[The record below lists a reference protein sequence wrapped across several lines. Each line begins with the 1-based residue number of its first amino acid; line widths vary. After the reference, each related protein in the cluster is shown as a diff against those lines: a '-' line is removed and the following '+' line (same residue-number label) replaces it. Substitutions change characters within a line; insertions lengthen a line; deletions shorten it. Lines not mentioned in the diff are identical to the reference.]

1 MMRIVLPWPDRRLSP
16 NARIHWRAKAPVTA
30 KARKDAAY
38 LTYDAMPM
46 GAREVRQHFAGEGPI
61 SYQVTFYP
69 PDHRHRDDDSMIAM
83 LKAARDGIA
92 DALGVN
98 DRRFKPH
105 YFFEEPC
112 KPGRV
117 EVVLS
122 PIKSPSLGQDGDNL
136 DLPESADSAI
146 KKTGQESVGALNPSP
161 AKPALQERI

>member
-1 MMRIVLPWPDRRLSP
+1 MMRVILPWPDRRLSP

-38 LTYDAMPM
+38 LTYDAMPA
-46 GAREVRQHFAGEGPI
+46 GAREVRQHFSGEGPI

-69 PDHRHRDDDSMIAM
+69 PDKRHRDDDSMIAM

-98 DRRFKPH
+98 DRRFRPQ
-105 YFFEEPC
+105 YYFEEPC

-117 EVVLS
+117 EVVLC
-122 PIKSPSLGQDGDNL
+122 PAKSPALDGNCRKSST
-136 DLPESADSAI
+136 ESADSAI
-146 KKTGQESVGALNPSP
+146 EKTGRESVGALNPSP
-161 AKPALQERI
+161 AKPANEERI

>member
-1 MMRIVLPWPDRRLSP
+1 MKVVLPWPDRRLSP

-38 LTYDAMPM
+38 ITYDAMPS

-61 SYQVTFYP
+61 SYRVTFYP
-69 PDHRHRDDDSMIAM
+69 PDKRHRDDDSMIAM

-98 DRRFKPH
+98 DRRFKPEY
-105 YFFEEPC
+105 YFEQPC

-117 EVVLS
+117 EVQLS
-122 PIKSPSLGQDGDNL
+122 PIKPQGCGQNGDSVC
-136 DLPESADSAI
+136 LPESADSAME
-146 KKTGQESVGALNPSP
+146 KDGPESVGALKSGP
-161 AKPALQERI
+161 AKPASKERI

>member
-1 MMRIVLPWPDRRLSP
+1 MMRVVLPWPDRRLSP

-38 LTYDAMPM
+38 LTYDAMPG

-61 SYQVTFYP
+61 AYRVTFYP
-69 PDHRHRDDDSMIAM
+69 PDKRHRDDDSMIAM

-98 DRRFKPH
+98 DRRFKPE
-105 YFFEEPC
+105 YVFEEPC

-117 EVVLS
+117 EVQLC
-122 PIKSPSLGQDGDNL
+122 PIKTQGCGQNGDSNCL
-136 DLPESADSAI
+136 EQSADSAI
-146 KKTGQESVGALNPSP
+146 EKTGRESAPTLDPSP
-161 AKPALQERI
+161 AKPANEERI

>member
-30 KARKDAAY
+30 KARKDAVY

-69 PDHRHRDDDSMIAM
+69 PDKRHRDDDSMIAM

-105 YFFEEPC
+105 YFFEEPS

-117 EVVLS
+117 EVVIS
-122 PIKSPSLGQDGDNL
+122 PIKSTTCGSNGDSIYL
-136 DLPESADSAI
+136 RKTTDSAAQ
-146 KKTGQESVGALNPSP
+146 KSGRNSVCTAE
-161 AKPALQERI
+161 PALTKNAR